1 MSGRNQKEECRKEGL
16 STIVSETIEAV
27 KRQICDDYCKY
38 PAEYSGEYEQMLEEQ
53 CEDCP
58 LNRL

>member
-1 MSGRNQKEECRKEGL
+1 MADEKFELMPAEKL

-38 PAEYSGEYEQMLEEQ
+38 PAEYSGENEQMLEEQ